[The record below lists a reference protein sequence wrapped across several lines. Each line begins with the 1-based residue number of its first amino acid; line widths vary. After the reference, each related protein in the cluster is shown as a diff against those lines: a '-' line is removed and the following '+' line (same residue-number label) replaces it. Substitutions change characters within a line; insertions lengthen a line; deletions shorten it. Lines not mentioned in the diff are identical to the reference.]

1 MPNATPQRPF
11 PGQNQ
16 GQVPHGT
23 LTPNNGMSSQQAQF
37 AAPPNP
43 QGTPQSQTPNNGQQ
57 QPQPMPSTNI
67 QTPQTPTFPSN
78 VQAGSVNGASASAGP
93 LSPGADSRDKERLA
107 VILEINN
114 ELLVEAM
121 QIQHTQSVLKKEHAS
136 PKEGAGSD
144 GDKKDK
150 EEEELAQD
158 YLQCMRRLQTNLAY
172 LAALADKKGST
183 QLPPCPA
190 YLKAPPLHTKIKL
203 RAMQGPDGAEGKAE
217 PSDRDETAKYIT
229 ELYLKL
235 QGLYPDVDPNKE
247 PTFQMSGNRQG
258 TNTAKPGA
266 QTPSQAS
273 PVPGNKQTPTM
284 TAAATPV
291 QLQSNQHIANTP
303 GM

>member
-1 MPNATPQRPF
+1 
-11 PGQNQ
+11 
-16 GQVPHGT
+16 
-23 LTPNNGMSSQQAQF
+23 
-37 AAPPNP
+37 
-43 QGTPQSQTPNNGQQ
+43 
-57 QPQPMPSTNI
+57 
-67 QTPQTPTFPSN
+67 
-78 VQAGSVNGASASAGP
+78 
-93 LSPGADSRDKERLA
+93 
-107 VILEINN
+107 
-114 ELLVEAM
+114 
-121 QIQHTQSVLKKEHAS
+121 
-136 PKEGAGSD
+136 
-144 GDKKDK
+144 
-150 EEEELAQD
+150 
-158 YLQCMRRLQTNLAY
+158 MRRLQTNLAY

-203 RAMQGPDGAEGKAE
+203 RAMQGPDGTEGKAE

-258 TNTAKPGA
+258 TNTAKPGV

-284 TAAATPV
+284 PAAATPA
-291 QLQSNQHIANTP
+291 QLQSNQHIASTP